1 MSRGMPWPAV
11 GVVGGAEACAA
22 AQPATGGA
30 SRRSRGAALAAGAR
44 RSEIEETRRPLD

>member
-11 GVVGGAEACAA
+11 GVVGAVRPPRQHNRPREAGAGG
-22 AQPATGGA
+22 PA
-30 SRRSRGAALAAGAR
+30 GAALAAGAR